1 MYDLQYFE
9 ALFLLNISAGQLHRR
24 YCPPMP
30 KKALTARIMRVHK
43 SCRGFIERERANA
56 IILDRR
62 IFMKNLAGILGL
74 KTQRAQRARLK
85 LDMPGI
91 AIYAIGDVHGCIDQ
105 LLALEAKIVADA
117 RAIQGTKLIVML
129 GDYIDRGPTSAQVL
143 DHLLEAPPP
152 DFERIC
158 LAGNHEIAMLDYID
172 DRIGLPDWLRM
183 GAAPTL
189 ESYGIDAARLGAMY
203 PTGDG
208 ADQMI
213 RKTIPAAHIAFL
225 RSLPIMLETPKAIFV
240 HAGIRP
246 GVELAKQ
253 SDADLVY
260 IRSEFFENAHLLDR
274 HVVHGHTPVSQPL
287 REGKR
292 LNIDTGAFSTGRLS
306 AVRLWNN
313 KGRFLST

>member
-1 MYDLQYFE
+1 
-9 ALFLLNISAGQLHRR
+9 
-24 YCPPMP
+24 
-30 KKALTARIMRVHK
+30 
-43 SCRGFIERERANA
+43 
-56 IILDRR
+56 
-62 IFMKNLAGILGL
+62 MKNLAGILGL
-74 KTQRAQRARLK
+74 KTQRAQRSRLK
-85 LDMPGI
+85 LDLPGL
-91 AIYAIGDVHGCIDQ
+91 AIYAIGDVHGCIDL
-105 LLALEAKIVADA
+105 LLALEAKIEADA
-117 RAIQGTKLIVML
+117 QAIQGTKLIVML
-129 GDYIDRGPTSAQVL
+129 GDYVDRGPASAQVI
-143 DHLLEAPPP
+143 DHLLEAAPPG
-152 DFERIC
+152 FERIC

-172 DRIGLPDWLRM
+172 GRIGLPDWLRM
-183 GAAPTL
+183 GAAQTL

-208 ADQMI
+208 ADRMI

-225 RSLPIMLETPKAIFV
+225 RSLPIMIETPKAIFV

-246 GVELAKQ
+246 GIELAKQ

-260 IRSEFFENAHLLDR
+260 IRSEFFDNAHLLDR

-306 AVRLWNN
+306 AIRLWNN